1 MSWKTA
7 GNLMNR
13 SRIAESLSI
22 TKRLTI
28 LYAISAFIL
37 LAISAIILDWILVS
51 DMEFEDNQFLASEI
65 QGIRLLL
72 HEHPRDTG
80 TWKKVIERETIASA
94 SVYLKYYVRILDEKG
109 VSLVETPGMSEV
121 LAKTSFPLYGNSR
134 EPGVKGVKLKAADGR
149 PFLVMA
155 SLAEPG
161 PAGTEDKYIQIALD
175 MSHEDAIIH
184 GYRRKMFI
192 ILIAGVFFSAMIGFL
207 VAREGLRPLKDIAR
221 SVQTIGADRLHE
233 RVASKRWP
241 REVMTLARSFDAMLE
256 RLENSFIGLSRF
268 SADLA
273 HELRTPINNLRG
285 EAEVALYKA
294 REASEYRQVIES
306 SLEEYGRLSRMIENL
321 LFLARAESR
330 DTTIR
335 YSAINA
341 RKDIDALLE
350 FYDAISQEKQI
361 NVTCSGEAVLKADPV
376 LFRQA
381 LSNVLSNAFQYTPEN
396 GAIEIEIAQRDD
408 GSVHISISDTG
419 IGIEPENLSKIFNR
433 FFRTE
438 RAKNYY
444 PEGTGLGFS
453 IVQSIMDLHGGSVS
467 IESEPDRG
475 TTVVFVFN
483 KPKDI
488 SSITVL

>member
-1 MSWKTA
+1 
-7 GNLMNR
+7 MNN
-13 SRIAESLSI
+13 SKIAESLSI

-37 LAISAIILDWILVS
+37 LAVSVIILDWVLVS

-65 QGIRLLL
+65 QGIRLLVN
-72 HEHPRDTG
+72 EHPGDVG

-109 VSLVETPGMSEV
+109 TSLVETPGMSDV
-121 LAKTSFPLYGNSR
+121 LAQFPLPVSGGPQQ
-134 EPGVKGVKLKAADGR
+134 PGTKGVKVKVKNGR
-149 PFLVMA
+149 PFLLMA
-155 SLAEPG
+155 SQAGPG
-161 PAGTEDKYIQIALD
+161 SAGTEEKYIQIALD

-184 GYRRKMFI
+184 GYRRKMLI
-192 ILIAGVFFSAMIGFL
+192 ILIAGVFLSAIIGFL
-207 VAREGLRPLKDIAR
+207 VAREGLRPLKDIER

-233 RVASKRWP
+233 RVASKNWP
-241 REVMTLARSFDAMLE
+241 QEVMTLAVSFDAMLE
-256 RLENSFIGLSRF
+256 RLEDSFIALSRF

-285 EAEVALYKA
+285 EAEVALYKT
-294 REASEYRQVIES
+294 RDASEYRQVIES

-321 LFLARAESR
+321 LFLARAERR
-330 DTTIR
+330 DAVVT
-335 YSAINA
+335 YSDINA
-341 RKDIDALLE
+341 RREIEALIE
-350 FYDAISQEKQI
+350 FYDAVSQEKHI
-361 NVTCSGEAVLKADPV
+361 NVTCNGDAVLKADPV

-381 LSNVLSNAFQYTPEN
+381 LNNVLSNAFQYTPEY

-408 GSVHISISDTG
+408 RSVHIRISDTG
-419 IGIEPENLSKIFNR
+419 IGIEPENISKIFNR

-453 IVQSIMDLHGGSVS
+453 IVKSIMDLHGGSVS

-475 TTVVFVFN
+475 TAVTFVFQ
-483 KPKDI
+483 
-488 SSITVL
+488 

>member
-1 MSWKTA
+1 MSWKIVRDRMKH
-7 GNLMNR
+7 NK
-13 SRIAESLSI
+13 IAESLSI

-37 LAISAIILDWILVS
+37 LAISAVTLDWILVS

-65 QGIRLLL
+65 QSIHLLL
-72 HEHPRDTG
+72 REHPREIE

-94 SVYLKYYVRILDEKG
+94 SVYLKYYVRILDERG
-109 VSLVETPGMSEV
+109 ISLVETPGMSEE
-121 LAKTSFPLYGNSR
+121 LIRFSFPAVEYLEQSGT
-134 EPGVKGVKLKAADGR
+134 KGIKLEATNGR
-149 PFLVMA
+149 PFLFMA
-155 SLAEPG
+155 SRIEPG
-161 PAGTEDKYIQIALD
+161 SAATEARYIQIALD

-184 GYRRKMFI
+184 GYRRKMII
-192 ILIAGVFFSAMIGFL
+192 ILIAGVFFSALIGFL

-221 SVQTIGADRLHE
+221 SVQTIGPDRLHE
-233 RVASKRWP
+233 RVASTRWP
-241 REVMTLARSFDAMLE
+241 REVMTLARSFDVMLE
-256 RLENSFIGLSRF
+256 RLETSFTGLSRF

-330 DTTIR
+330 DTTLR
-335 YSAINA
+335 YST
-341 RKDIDALLE
+341 IDAHKEIEALLE
-350 FYDAISQEKQI
+350 FYDALSQEKLI
-361 NVTCSGEAVLKADPV
+361 NVICNGNAVLNADPV

-381 LSNVLSNAFQYTPEN
+381 VNNVLSNAFQYTPEN
-396 GAIEIEIAQRDD
+396 GAIEIEIARQDN
-408 GSVHISISDTG
+408 GSVGISISDTG
-419 IGIEPENLSKIFNR
+419 IGIEPENISRIFDR

-438 RAKNYY
+438 RARDFY

-453 IVQSIMDLHGGSVS
+453 IVKSIMDLHGGSVS
-467 IESEPDRG
+467 IQSEPREG
-475 TTVVFVFN
+475 TTVILVFN
-483 KPKDI
+483 A
-488 SSITVL
+488 T